1 MNLSSAQP
9 SDSMEIL
16 AEDVEIWLLEHPDFF
31 QHSPDILE
39 YLKIPHP
46 CGEAVSLV
54 TRQIELL
61 RQKNRKLQDQLNSIL
76 QIARDND
83 SLLRRFHQLTL
94 ALLNAASL
102 DDALAALRWL
112 LRDCFEA
119 DFVCVKL
126 IQPLIDCPIGN
137 LCVSEDCPQLAQFKQ
152 ILEAGEPECG
162 SPSIEQAEFLFGANA
177 GEAESYAL
185 VPLQHAGLKGILAIG
200 SRDPDRFEP
209 GMGNLFL
216 CQMGD
221 VVAARFASLTN
232 PGEAAHP

>member
-1 MNLSSAQP
+1 MDIA
-9 SDSMEIL
+9 
-16 AEDVEIWLLEHPDFF
+16 AEDIEAWLLEHPDFF
-31 QHSPDILE
+31 QHYPDSLE

-46 CGEAVSLV
+46 CGDAVSLV
-54 TRQIELL
+54 TRQIEVL
-61 RQKNRKLQDQLNSIL
+61 RQKNRKLQEQMDKIL

-83 SLLRRFHQLTL
+83 SLLRRFHKLTL

-126 IQPLIDCPIGN
+126 IQPLIECPIAN
-137 LCVSEDCPQLAQFKQ
+137 LCVPEDCPQLAHFQQ
-152 ILEAGEPECG
+152 VLEAGKPECAI
-162 SPSIEQAEFLFGANA
+162 PSTEQATFLFGANA
-177 GEAESYAL
+177 VEVESYAL

-216 CQMGD
+216 GQMGD
-221 VVAARFASLTN
+221 VVAARFASLVN
-232 PGEAAHP
+232 PGETPLP